1 MNKLDLGVLYK
12 DGKVVN
18 HRSLVKVLFN
28 PILRYFGCQIA
39 TILNNDGSIGKSV
52 ISKCERTSKIEY
64 SLKHNECDKIVK
76 KRIIL

>member
-28 PILRYFGCQIA
+28 PILRYFGYQIA
-39 TILNNDGSIGKSV
+39 TILNDNGSIGKPV
-52 ISKCERTSKIEY
+52 ISKCEKTNKIEY
-64 SLKHNECDKIVK
+64 SLNHNECDKIVK
-76 KRIIL
+76 KRILI